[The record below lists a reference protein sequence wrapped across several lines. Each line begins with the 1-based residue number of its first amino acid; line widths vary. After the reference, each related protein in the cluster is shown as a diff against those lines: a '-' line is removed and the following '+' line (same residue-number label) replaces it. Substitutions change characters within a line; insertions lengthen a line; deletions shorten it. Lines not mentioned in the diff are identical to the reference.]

1 MQYIKKC
8 IQLCSGQVAILRYRC
23 SEAKLVPASCFYL
36 RGVLLVLSLAF
47 TVESKSV
54 LAQVEINRSIDAQG
68 KRYYTP
74 PTRNAVNR
82 GLKFLA
88 ERQHPD
94 GSFGSGS
101 TFKNNVAVTALCGM
115 AFLADGSTPGRGKYG
130 GQVQK
135 AVDFILA
142 SCKPSG
148 YIISP
153 DSISHGPMYGHGF
166 ATLFLAE
173 VYGMT
178 HSKDVRIKLEKAVE
192 LIVKSQNAK
201 GGWRYTPES
210 KDADL
215 SVTVCQIMALRAARN
230 CGIFISKEVIDR
242 CIDYVKQSQNP
253 DGGFRYQL
261 VRQAESEF
269 PRSAAGVVALY
280 SAGIY
285 EGAEIKNGLGYLMR
299 HLPNQRY
306 FRGSHYYY
314 GQYYGVQAMWQ
325 AGAEYWDEWY
335 TAIREELVAG
345 QMTSGSWRPDSSN
358 CVEYSTAMSCIVL
371 QIPRNNI
378 PIFQR

>member
-1 MQYIKKC
+1 MKRSF
-8 IQLCSGQVAILRYRC
+8 QLCSGSVAILRYRFFHK
-23 SEAKLVPASCFYL
+23 EQRTVFRTLIARL
-36 RGVLLVLSLAF
+36 LLVSGLMIAGGHAN
-47 TVESKSV
+47 VM
-54 LAQVEINRSIDAQG
+54 AQAEINRSIDAQG
-68 KRYYTP
+68 KKYYTLQ
-74 PTRNAVNR
+74 TRTAVSR
-82 GLKFLA
+82 GLQFLA
-88 ERQHPD
+88 ERQHTD

-101 TFKNNVAVTALCGM
+101 TFKSNVAVTALCGM

-130 GQVQK
+130 IQVQK

-178 HSKDVRIKLEKAVE
+178 HSKDVRAKLAVE

-230 CGIFISKEVIDR
+230 CGIFISKDVIDR

-285 EGAEIKNGLGYLMR
+285 EGPEIENGLGYLMR

-314 GQYYGVQAMWQ
+314 GQYYAVQAMWQ
-325 AGAEYWDEWY
+325 AGKNYWEGWY
-335 TAIREELVAG
+335 SAIREELISG
-345 QMTSGSWRPDSSN
+345 QMSSGSWRPDSSN

>member
-1 MQYIKKC
+1 MTALQ
-8 IQLCSGQVAILRYRC
+8 
-23 SEAKLVPASCFYL
+23 YL
-36 RGVLLVLSLAF
+36 RFQPGLFTRIPVSVRGLVLALTLILGG
-47 TVESKSV
+47 TVQPVS
-54 LAQVEINRSIDAQG
+54 AQPEINRSIDAQG

-74 PTRNAVNR
+74 PARLAVER
-82 GLKFLA
+82 GLQYLA

-101 TFKNNVAVTALCGM
+101 TFKNNVAITALCGM
-115 AFLADGSTPGRGKYG
+115 AFLGDGNTPGRGKYG
-130 GQVQK
+130 VQVQK

-178 HSKDVRIKLEKAVE
+178 RSKDVRVKLEKAVE
-192 LIVKSQNAK
+192 LIVKSQNSK

-242 CIDYVKQSQNP
+242 CIDYVKKSQNP

-285 EGAEIKNGLGYLMR
+285 EGPEIENGLTYLMGR
-299 HLPNQRY
+299 LPNQRY

-314 GQYYGVQAMWQ
+314 GQYYAVQAMWQ
-325 AGAEYWDEWY
+325 AGQQYWDTWY

-345 QMTSGSWRPDSSN
+345 QMASGSWRPDSSN

>member
-1 MQYIKKC
+1 MLLMLMM
-8 IQLCSGQVAILRYRC
+8 LCTREST
-23 SEAKLVPASCFYL
+23 
-36 RGVLLVLSLAF
+36 SLM
-47 TVESKSV
+47 
-54 LAQVEINRSIDAQG
+54 AQVEVNRAIDAQG
-68 KRYYTP
+68 KKYYTP
-74 PTRNAVNR
+74 PTRAAVDR
-82 GLKFLA
+82 GLKYLA
-88 ERQHPD
+88 ERQHAD

-101 TFKNNVAVTALCGM
+101 TFKSNVAVTALCGM
-115 AFLADGSTPGRGKYG
+115 AFLADGNTPGRGKYG
-130 GQVQK
+130 AQVQK
-135 AVDFILA
+135 TVEFILA

-178 HSKDVRIKLEKAVE
+178 HSKDVRQKLEKAVE
-192 LIVKSQNAK
+192 LIVKSQNTK

-210 KDADL
+210 QDADL

-230 CGIFISKEVIDR
+230 CGIFVSKEVIDR
-242 CIDYVKQSQNP
+242 CIDYVKKSQNP

-261 VRQAESEF
+261 VRQADSEF

-285 EGAEIKNGLGYLMR
+285 EGAEIENGLGYLVR

-314 GQYYGVQAMWQ
+314 GQYYAVQAMWQ
-325 AGAEYWDEWY
+325 AGAAYWDGWY
-335 TAIREELVAG
+335 SAIREELVAG
-345 QMTSGSWRPDSSN
+345 QMTAGSWRPDSSN

>member
-1 MQYIKKC
+1 LFKP
-8 IQLCSGQVAILRYRC
+8 
-23 SEAKLVPASCFYL
+23 VPFQAL
-36 RGVLLVLSLAF
+36 IRTLLVLVLMF
-47 TVESKSV
+47 GVESSSL
-54 LAQVEINRSIDAQG
+54 LAEREVNRAIDAQG
-68 KRYYTP
+68 KKYYTP
-74 PTRNAVNR
+74 PTRLAVDR

-88 ERQHPD
+88 ERQHAD

-101 TFKNNVAVTALCGM
+101 TFNKNVAVTALCGM
-115 AFLADGSTPGRGKYG
+115 AFLADGNTPGRGKYG
-130 GQVQK
+130 RQVQK

-148 YIISP
+148 YIIAP
-153 DSISHGPMYGHGF
+153 KSISHGPMYGHGF

-178 HSKDVRIKLEKAVE
+178 RSKDVRVKLEKAVE
-192 LIVKSQNAK
+192 LIVKSQNSK

-215 SVTVCQIMALRAARN
+215 SVSVCQIMALRAARN
-230 CGIFISKEVIDR
+230 CGIFVSKEVIDR
-242 CIDYVKQSQNP
+242 CIDYVKKSQNP

-261 VRQAESEF
+261 VRQAVSEL

-285 EGAEIKNGLGYLMR
+285 KGQEIEDGLAYLTR

-314 GQYYGVQAMWQ
+314 GQYYAVQAMWQ
-325 AGAEYWDEWY
+325 AGADYWERWY
-335 TAIREELVAG
+335 PAIREELIAS
-345 QMTSGSWRPDSSN
+345 QMTKGSWRPDSSN

-371 QIPRNNI
+371 QMPRNNI

>member
-1 MQYIKKC
+1 MKFQF
-8 IQLCSGQVAILRYRC
+8 YRFIPL
-23 SEAKLVPASCFYL
+23 SKLADRFWL
-36 RGVLLVLSLAF
+36 ILLVLSAIF
-47 TVESKSV
+47 AVGRTAVY
-54 LAQVEINRSIDAQG
+54 AQVEVNRSIDVQG
-68 KRYYTP
+68 KKYYTP
-74 PTRNAVNR
+74 QTRVTVKR

-101 TFKNNVAVTALCGM
+101 TFKTNVAVTALCGM
-115 AFLADGSTPGRGKYG
+115 AFLADGNTPGRGKYG
-130 GQVQK
+130 LQVQK

-178 HSKDVRIKLEKAVE
+178 RSKDVRVKLEKAVE
-192 LIVKSQNAK
+192 LIVKSQNSK

-230 CGIFISKEVIDR
+230 CGIFVSKDVIDR
-242 CIDYVKQSQNP
+242 CIDYVKKSQNP

-261 VRQAESEF
+261 VRQAVSEF

-285 EGAEIKNGLGYLMR
+285 EGAEIQNGLSYLMR

-306 FRGSHYYY
+306 FRGSHFFY
-314 GQYYGVQAMWQ
+314 GQYYAVQAMWQ
-325 AGAEYWDEWY
+325 AGGQYWGRWY
-335 TAIREELVAG
+335 PAIREELISG
-345 QMTSGSWRPDSSN
+345 QMTSGGWRPDSSN
-358 CVEYSTAMSCIVL
+358 CIEYSTAMSCIVL

>member
-1 MQYIKKC
+1 LFQSNPV
-8 IQLCSGQVAILRYRC
+8 QAFSRALQSA
-23 SEAKLVPASCFYL
+23 
-36 RGVLLVLSLAF
+36 LLVLMLMSGMMSSSL
-47 TVESKSV
+47 
-54 LAQVEINRSIDAQG
+54 LAQGEVNRAVDAQG
-68 KRYYTP
+68 KKYYTP
-74 PTRNAVNR
+74 PTRIAVDR
-82 GLKFLA
+82 GLKYLA
-88 ERQHPD
+88 ERQHAD

-101 TFKNNVAVTALCGM
+101 TFNQNVAVTALCGM
-115 AFLADGSTPGRGKYG
+115 AFLADGNTPGRGKYG
-130 GQVQK
+130 KQVQK
-135 AVDFILA
+135 TVDFILA

-148 YIISP
+148 YIIAP
-153 DSISHGPMYGHGF
+153 ESISHGPMYGHGF

-178 HSKDVRIKLEKAVE
+178 RSKDVRAKLEKAVE
-192 LIVKSQNAK
+192 MIVKSQNAK

-230 CGIFISKEVIDR
+230 CGIFVSKEVIDR
-242 CIDYVKQSQNP
+242 CIEYVKNSQNA
-253 DGGFRYQL
+253 DGGFRYQI
-261 VRQAESEF
+261 VRQGKSEF

-285 EGAEIKNGLGYLMR
+285 EGKEIEDGLAYIAR

-314 GQYYGVQAMWQ
+314 GQYYAVQAMWQ
-325 AGAEYWDEWY
+325 AGAEYWESWY
-335 TAIREELVAG
+335 PAIRDELVSS

-358 CVEYSTAMSCIVL
+358 CVEYSTAMACIVL